1 MNRKLIAEF
10 IGTFTLVFV
19 GAGSMMTGKG
29 DLLVVALAHG
39 FAIAVMVAAVGGI
52 SGGHFNPAVTTGFLV
67 TKRIAIADAA
77 QYIVA
82 QLLGASLA
90 AFLLKSFYGDLAGSV
105 GGMGIADGVSPTKA
119 LFAEAIGT
127 FLLMVVIFGTA
138 VDKRGKF
145 GAGFPIGLTIAAV
158 IFVVGP
164 ITGAALNPA
173 RWFGPALVTRSWI
186 DSWVWIAGPV
196 LGAVA
201 AAFAYQTFLKPK
213 D

>member
-1 MNRKLIAEF
+1 MNRKLIAEL
-10 IGTFTLVFV
+10 IGTFTLIFI

-52 SGGHFNPAVTTGFLV
+52 SGGHFNPAVTSAFLA
-67 TKRIAIADAA
+67 TKRIALADAV

-82 QLLGASLA
+82 QLIGAALA
-90 AFLLKSFYGDLAGSV
+90 AIALKSFYGDLAGTV
-105 GGMGIADGVSPTKA
+105 GGMGIANGVSTTKA
-119 LFAEAIGT
+119 LLAEAIGT

-145 GAGFPIGLTIAAV
+145 GAGFPIGLTISAV

-173 RWFGPALVTRSWI
+173 RWFGPALATGSWTN
-186 DSWVWIAGPV
+186 SWVWIAGPI
-196 LGAVA
+196 LGAVVA
-201 AAFAYQTFLKPK
+201 ALAYQTFLKPK
-213 D
+213 E